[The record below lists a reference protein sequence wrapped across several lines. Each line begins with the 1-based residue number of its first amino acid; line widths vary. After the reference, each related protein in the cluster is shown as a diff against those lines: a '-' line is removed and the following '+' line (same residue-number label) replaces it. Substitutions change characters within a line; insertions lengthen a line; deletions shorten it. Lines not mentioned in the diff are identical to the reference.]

1 MGIYV
6 GFGLSVMLLPSHIHT
21 HTRNSPFFQFELRQP
36 SPERDV
42 LDVYIYIQHNYI
54 EHEWNI
60 MQHQRRSWAAELL
73 RIAGGGG
80 ERQLFCAWIQTS
92 KSLLPVVVFIFKCIR
107 ILHIKE
113 LKHNSTFLSTYV
125 YTVYRPW
132 AVGASYTT
140 VEDLYKRQKTAES
153 EVSLSM

>member
-73 RIAGGGG
+73 RIAGG
-80 ERQLFCAWIQTS
+80 EKAVVLCMNTDIK
-92 KSLLPVVVFIFKCIR
+92 KSASCCCF
-107 ILHIKE
+107 HI
-113 LKHNSTFLSTYV
+113 
-125 YTVYRPW
+125 
-132 AVGASYTT
+132 
-140 VEDLYKRQKTAES
+140 
-153 EVSLSM
+153 